1 MRFLRDPKAT
11 TTARELVRV
20 AERLGFVFRRQRGSH
35 AIYVRQSDQ
44 ARVVIPMHKGE
55 LKRKTLRAI
64 IQDLKI
70 SIEEFGG
77 LL

>member
-1 MRFLRDPKAT
+1 
-11 TTARELVRV
+11 
-20 AERLGFVFRRQRGSH
+20 
-35 AIYVRQSDQ
+35 
-44 ARVVIPMHKGE
+44 MHGGE

-70 SIEEFGG
+70 TVEKFLE

>member
-1 MRFLRDPKAT
+1 MVQWRAAT
-11 TTARELVRV
+11 AKELVRV
-20 AERLGFVFRRQRGSH
+20 AEQLGFVFRRQRGSP
-35 AIYVRQSDQ
+35 AIYVRERDQ

-70 SIEEFGG
+70 SVEEFGRM
-77 LL
+77 L